1 MRATIF
7 QTLQRS
13 SHEYNEGAGSNNE
26 RLLWGLSHS
35 LGVGKL
41 TGRDDMDEI
50 MGTSK
55 LNFSYILFLIGSII
69 IFSSYFFNEA
79 ICLIFVLGSI
89 FLLLGLLLMLSAGVE
104 SLQELKK
111 GNKDPT
117 VISTAFLVIFLV
129 GFSIINII
137 VPDSQ
142 ELYYDATFIINWVII
157 LLLMRK
163 KLKQ

>member
-1 MRATIF
+1 
-7 QTLQRS
+7 
-13 SHEYNEGAGSNNE
+13 
-26 RLLWGLSHS
+26 
-35 LGVGKL
+35 
-41 TGRDDMDEI
+41 MDEI

-142 ELYYDATFIINWVII
+142 ELYYDATFIIIWVII